1 MVKELRIFAF
11 CAGLAVTTGGCTL
24 PDENI
29 TVFSYSY
36 EFSTSDEGWK
46 GDFADYPEGDSI
58 FYELKFKHDTVPGTS
73 GNRKGLMLS
82 GNNHSDDLFMFVRKQ
97 LTGLKPN
104 TTYRVLF
111 NVRIASKEKTG
122 AVGAGGAPGES
133 VFVKA
138 GITLQKPE
146 KVLTDGMYRMNV
158 DIGNQA
164 QVGEDVMLL
173 GHIGVATNTEKFTE
187 VFRNNN
193 SANTFWITT
202 DQTGAV
208 WVLIGTDSGYEG
220 ITTVYYTG
228 IDIFFNEAG

>member
-1 MVKELRIFAF
+1 MSVA
-11 CAGLAVTTGGCTL
+11 ALATGCML
-24 PDENI
+24 SNDNI

-36 EFSTSDEGWK
+36 EFSTSDEGWD

-58 FYELKFKHDTVPGTS
+58 FYELNFKRDTVPGTS

-82 GNNHSDDLFMFVRKQ
+82 GNNHSDDLFMFVRKK

-111 NVRIASKEKTG
+111 NVRFASKEKTG

-138 GITLQKPE
+138 GITLERPE
-146 KVLTDGMYRMNV
+146 KFLTDGMYRMNV
-158 DIGNQA
+158 DIGSQSQA
-164 QVGEDVMLL
+164 GNDAMVL
-173 GHIGVATNTEKFTE
+173 GHIGVAANTERFTE

-193 SANTFWITT
+193 STNSFLITT
-202 DQTGAV
+202 DQSGDV

-220 ITTVYYTG
+220 ITTVYYTT